1 MRGNGRRAKG
11 TNVIADTF
19 DKVLDTRGLKCPV
32 PIIKARQEINGL
44 QPGQVLKV
52 LSTDRGSV
60 KDFQGW
66 AQVSKQIA
74 LVAQNTEQMEGKEVY
89 IHYVRRSEE

>member
-1 MRGNGRRAKG
+1 MNY
-11 TNVIADTF
+11 
-19 DKVLDTRGLKCPV
+19 DKMLDVRGLSCPM
-32 PIIKARQEINGL
+32 PIVKARQEVNTL

-66 AQVSKQIA
+66 AQAAKNIE
-74 LVAQNTEQMEGKEVY
+74 LLAQETEQMDGKEVY
-89 IHYVRRSEE
+89 VHYVKRVS

>member
-1 MRGNGRRAKG
+1 MNY
-11 TNVIADTF
+11 
-19 DKVLDTRGLKCPV
+19 DKMLDVRGLSCPM
-32 PIIKARQEINGL
+32 PIVKARQEVNTL

-66 AQVSKQIA
+66 AQAAKNIE
-74 LVAQNTEQMEGKEVY
+74 LMAQETEQMDGKEVY
-89 IHYVRRSEE
+89 VHYVKRVS

>member
-1 MRGNGRRAKG
+1 MKY
-11 TNVIADTF
+11 
-19 DKVLDTRGLKCPV
+19 DKMLDVRGLSCPM
-32 PIIKARQEINGL
+32 PIVKARQEVNTL

-66 AQVSKQIA
+66 AQAAKNIE
-74 LVAQNTEQMEGKEVY
+74 LLAQETEQMDGKEVY
-89 IHYVRRSEE
+89 VHYVKRVS

>member
-1 MRGNGRRAKG
+1 MN
-11 TNVIADTF
+11 F
-19 DKVLDTRGLKCPV
+19 DQLLDVRGLSCPM
-32 PIIKARQEINGL
+32 PIVKARQAVNGL

-66 AQVSKQIA
+66 AQSARNIE
-74 LVAQNTEQMEGKEVY
+74 LLAQETEQDGGQEIYV
-89 IHYVRRSEE
+89 HYVKRVN

>member
-1 MRGNGRRAKG
+1 MNY
-11 TNVIADTF
+11 
-19 DKVLDTRGLKCPV
+19 DKILDVRGLSCPM
-32 PIIKARQEINGL
+32 PIVKARQEVNTL

-66 AQVSKQIA
+66 VQTAKNIELLAQQ
-74 LVAQNTEQMEGKEVY
+74 TEQLDGQDVY
-89 IHYVRRSEE
+89 VHYVKRVS

>member
-1 MRGNGRRAKG
+1 MNY
-11 TNVIADTF
+11 
-19 DKVLDTRGLKCPV
+19 DKILDVRGLSCPM
-32 PIIKARQEINGL
+32 PIVKARQDVNTL

-66 AQVSKQIA
+66 AQTAKNIE
-74 LVAQNTEQMEGKEVY
+74 LLAQQTEQLDGQNVY
-89 IHYVRRSEE
+89 VHYVKRVS

>member
-1 MRGNGRRAKG
+1 M
-11 TNVIADTF
+11 
-19 DKVLDTRGLKCPV
+19 
-32 PIIKARQEINGL
+32 PILKARQELSQL

-66 AQVSKQIA
+66 AKTARNIE
-74 LVAQNTEQMEGKEVY
+74 LVAQQTEEQDGKAIYV
-89 IHYVRRSEE
+89 HYVKRAS

>member
-1 MRGNGRRAKG
+1 MNY
-11 TNVIADTF
+11 
-19 DKVLDTRGLKCPV
+19 DKILDVRGLSCPM
-32 PIIKARQEINGL
+32 PIVKARQEVNTL

-66 AQVSKQIA
+66 AQTAKNIE
-74 LVAQNTEQMEGKEVY
+74 LLAQQTEQLDGQDVY
-89 IHYVRRSEE
+89 VHYVKRVS